1 MKERG
6 AVYMALNDKEKLF
19 AAAYIKNTGNAYQ
32 AALDAGYAPTT
43 AKNAYEWLLKNLPNP
58 TAKRHLPYKP
68 ELDELIK
75 NRMAEIEKSEIADGD
90 EVLKYLTSVMRSQS
104 EAEVVVVEGTGE
116 GCSEARLLKKS
127 PDEKEKLKAAE
138 LLGKVHML
146 FTEKVEQQI
155 DMDLKISIDYGEE

>member
-1 MKERG
+1 
-6 AVYMALNDKEKLF
+6 MALNDKEKLF
-19 AAAYIKNTGNAYQ
+19 AVEYIKNKCNAYQ
-32 AALDAGYAPTT
+32 AALQAGYSKKT
-43 AKNAYEWLLKNLPNP
+43 AVDASRWINPNEEANAK
-58 TAKRHLPYKP
+58 KRKSKSKFKP
-68 ELDELIK
+68 ELCEYIKELLDQK
-75 NRMAEIEKSEIADGD
+75 EKEAIADGD